1 MAGHAHSANIAAR
14 KGAVDKKRSKNFN
27 KFSVAIMS
35 AVRQAGPDPDANLK
49 LRYAIEKARAGNM
62 PKENIER
69 VIKRAS
75 GEAGGDAIEELV
87 YEGYA
92 PGGVALVIVCMT
104 DNRHRTAPDIKH
116 ILEKNGGNLGAPGS
130 VSFQFSF
137 QSIVGCERG
146 GKGEDWWM
154 ESALECG
161 FDDVR
166 VEGDYATLLGPA
178 TAFLALKT
186 ALEARI
192 AGGECKLV
200 SAEVGWIP
208 STSVPIADREEARRI
223 LHLIELLED
232 NDDVQN
238 VYANYDIPA
247 AWLAEPD

>member
-1 MAGHAHSANIAAR
+1 MAGHSHSANIAAR

-27 KFSVAIMS
+27 KLSVAIMS

-75 GEAGGDAIEELV
+75 GEAAGDAIEELV

-92 PGGVALVIVCMT
+92 PGGVALVIACMT

-116 ILEKNGGNLGAPGS
+116 ILA
-130 VSFQFSF
+130 FHA
-137 QSIVGCERG
+137 IVGCERG
-146 GKGEDWWM
+146 GQGEDWWM
-154 ESALECG
+154 DAALECG

-166 VEGDYATLLGPA
+166 VEGEYATLLGPA
-178 TAFLALKT
+178 TAFLSLKT
-186 ALEARI
+186 AIEARV
-192 AGGECKLV
+192 AGIDAKLV
-200 SAEVGWIP
+200 SAEVGWVP
-208 STSVPIADREEARRI
+208 TTSVPIADKDEARRV
-223 LHLIELLED
+223 LQVIELLED

-247 AWLAEPD
+247 AWLAELG

>member
-1 MAGHAHSANIAAR
+1 MAGHSHSANIAAR

-27 KFSVAIMS
+27 KLSVAIMS

-75 GEAGGDAIEELV
+75 GEAAGDAIEELV

-92 PGGVALVIVCMT
+92 PGGVALVIACMT

-130 VSFQFSF
+130 VSFQFAF
-137 QSIVGCERG
+137 HAIVGCERG
-146 GKGEDWWM
+146 GQGEDWWM
-154 ESALECG
+154 DAALECG

-166 VEGDYATLLGPA
+166 LEGEYATLLGPA
-178 TAFLALKT
+178 TAFLSLKT
-186 ALEARI
+186 AIEARV
-192 AGGECKLV
+192 AGIDAKLV
-200 SAEVGWIP
+200 SAEVGWVP
-208 STSVPIADREEARRI
+208 TTSVPIADKDEARRV
-223 LHLIELLED
+223 LQVIELLED

-247 AWLAEPD
+247 AWLAELG

>member
-1 MAGHAHSANIAAR
+1 MAGHSHSANIAAR
-14 KGAVDKKRSKNFN
+14 KGAVDKKRSRNFN

-75 GEAGGDAIEELV
+75 GEAGGNAIEELV

-92 PGGVALVIVCMT
+92 PGGVALVIACLT

-116 ILEKNGGNLGAPGS
+116 ILEKHGGNLGAPGS
-130 VSFQFSF
+130 VSFQFAF

-146 GKGEDWWM
+146 DKDEDWWM
-154 ESALECG
+154 ETALECG

-166 VEGDYATLLGPA
+166 VEGEYATLLGPA
-178 TAFLALKT
+178 TTFLALKK
-186 ALEARI
+186 ALEARLEA
-192 AGGECKLV
+192 AGAKLV
-200 SAEVGWIP
+200 SAEMGWTPTTSIP
-208 STSVPIADREEARRI
+208 VSDKDEARRI
-223 LHLIELLED
+223 VELIALLED

-247 AWLAEPD
+247 EWLAELG